1 MEFFLSYIQTWAVL
15 VPSLAL
21 LTVLRVS
28 TLASVV
34 LVIRWLGL
42 SVDMVS
48 DVFLLVTL
56 FAINADCQ
64 DGDVRLMGG
73 SKATEGTVEV
83 CFDNIWGQV
92 ADSGWGDKDAQL
104 ICKLLGFSADGR
116 LCGQNASKL
125 MLFLRFC

>member
-34 LVIRWLGL
+34 LVIKWLGL

-48 DVFLLVTL
+48 DVF
-56 FAINADCQ
+56 FACDFI
-64 DGDVRLMGG
+64 RY
-73 SKATEGTVEV
+73 
-83 CFDNIWGQV
+83 
-92 ADSGWGDKDAQL
+92 
-104 ICKLLGFSADGR
+104 
-116 LCGQNASKL
+116 
-125 MLFLRFC
+125 